1 MGMVKGGGLFLY
13 WESRVGSGQWE
24 EGKERGRRGG
34 ESDTWESTVGYVF
47 EGTEGQRH
55 VGFKGCSGSMHAHTY
70 QLPLHVVQYQ
80 FNVSGNQL
88 FKRVIKGVLGAKVPS
103 HIEQVR
109 PCGCASANVKAS
121 QKSSKQPKF
130 VSC

>member
-1 MGMVKGGGLFLY
+1 M
-13 WESRVGSGQWE
+13 GSGQWE

-70 QLPLHVVQYQ
+70 QLPLHVVSVQCIRKSA
-80 FNVSGNQL
+80 V
-88 FKRVIKGVLGAKVPS
+88 KRVIKGGFGGKSPKSHRAGAA
-103 HIEQVR
+103 VR
-109 PCGCASANVKAS
+109 VRERECESV
-121 QKSSKQPKF
+121 SKIFETTKI
-130 VSC
+130 CEC